1 MASQHRRPSARH
13 RVLPA
18 ALCAGIVALAGC
30 GGGSSLASQADSICK
45 TYNAK
50 FNALPRPT
58 ASTLITYLDRGAA
71 LLAQGTA
78 KLRALKPPGTKS
90 AAYQSWLTALGQ
102 ELAVIQ
108 RAETTSS
115 PMKRIGSQWS
125 MNVCTSGSHRKS
137 APITIVIVVSA
148 VRRFYST
155 LCRRGLGR

>member
-78 KLRALKPPGTKS
+78 KLRALKPPGSKS

-108 RAETTSS
+108 RAETTAKSGNTRAAVTLLQQQAPSVSS
-115 PMKRIGSQWS
+115 QARAKAQ
-125 MNVCTSGSHRKS
+125 
-137 APITIVIVVSA
+137 A
-148 VRRFYST
+148 
-155 LCRRGLGR
+155 LGFKECAA